1 MDRTYNSGCG
11 SGFVTEKKRRS
22 GKPRVIPEPDPM
34 CFTRGE
40 LADRISTDSKATY
53 WAWEKDDDD
62 ETQ

>member
-1 MDRTYNSGCG
+1 
-11 SGFVTEKKRRS
+11 
-22 GKPRVIPEPDPM
+22 M